1 MTVLVETY
9 NEVPGLHYW
18 PEAPDE
24 VCFLRNKHRH
34 IFCIRCFFE
43 VNHTNRER
51 ELYITQGEI
60 EQYFSDKYPRNE
72 HCIDFGEMSCE
83 MIAVDLMKGLGCIS
97 CEVLEDGKGGAL
109 VRK

>member
-1 MTVLVETY
+1 MIALVETY
-9 NEVPGLHYW
+9 NAVAGLHYW

-24 VCFLRNKHRH
+24 VYFLRNKHRH

-43 VNHTNRER
+43 VSHTNRER
-51 ELYITQGEI
+51 ELYITQDVI
-60 EQYFSDKYPRNE
+60 EQYLYSKYPQNK

-83 MIAVDLMKGLGCIS
+83 MIATDLINNLGCIS
-97 CEVLEDGKGGAL
+97 CEVLEDGKGGAI